1 MTANVKSLLK
11 TGILRAGLFL
21 PQYRLDDDG
30 KVVGVSMG
38 IVGSALTKAMSEYFG
53 VEAKIQTYPTP
64 PAALNAIKAGD
75 CDIAFMGIEP
85 SREAQLDFTP
95 PAVQFDYTY
104 MVPPDSAIKT
114 AADADKPGVRIS
126 AVAGHASTMALLP
139 QIKHAEVILND
150 IPDDTFKLV
159 RDGKAEAL
167 AMPRE
172 ILDDYL
178 PQWPEAIILEDRFGV
193 NNVGVGM
200 AKGQPEL
207 LAAISAFVE
216 EAKAN
221 GMIEKVIAG
230 ANMPFFKVAP
240 PARK

>member
-1 MTANVKSLLK
+1 MTTNVKSLLK

-38 IVGSALTKAMSEYFG
+38 IVGSALTQAMAEHFG
-53 VEAKIQTYPTP
+53 VEARIQTYPTP

-104 MVPPDSAIKT
+104 MVPPGSAIRT
-114 AADADKPGVRIS
+114 AADADKPGARIS

-139 QIKHAEVILND
+139 QIRHAQVILND
-150 IPDDTFKLV
+150 IPDDTFALV
-159 RDGKAEAL
+159 RDGKAEAI

-172 ILDDYL
+172 ILDAYL
-178 PQWPEAIILEDRFGV
+178 PQWPEAKILDDRFGV

-207 LAAISAFVE
+207 LAQISAFIE
-216 EAKAN
+216 EAKAS
-221 GMIEKVIAG
+221 GMIATVIAG
-230 ANMPFFKVAP
+230 ADMPFFKVAP
-240 PARK
+240 PAAQ